1 MPVRPSKISRHRKPS
16 SIVSPGALW
25 LTVALMLTLSTARAM
40 AQGCP
45 GAESAALAWISK
57 MSQSA
62 HTHSYKGV
70 VTLQRGGDMQVMQVS
85 RKVGDTTSFETLTQ
99 LNGQGAHVERVDHPL
114 DCVHPGHRLLEMGS
128 DIVSGRCGITRYY
141 HFSVVDGERVA
152 GRKTVRIHIEPRDI
166 FRYGYLMSLDR
177 NTGLL
182 LKTEIL
188 GEGNRTLEKFQ
199 FADVSYDA
207 QAPAVSDVDVVH
219 RAKHPDPQ
227 RANVSSRVHAPWS
240 VQWLP
245 PGFVATD
252 TASGN
257 AGRRTYTDGLAVV
270 SVFLEDLDNA
280 MPSGEGIVKNGG
292 TTSYSRGLELEGPPA
307 LVTVIGDIPLNSA
320 RMIADSIRWV
330 Q

>member
-1 MPVRPSKISRHRKPS
+1 
-16 SIVSPGALW
+16 
-25 LTVALMLTLSTARAM
+25 
-40 AQGCP
+40 
-45 GAESAALAWISK
+45 
-57 MSQSA
+57 
-62 HTHSYKGV
+62 
-70 VTLQRGGDMQVMQVS
+70 
-85 RKVGDTTSFETLTQ
+85 
-99 LNGQGAHVERVDHPL
+99 
-114 DCVHPGHRLLEMGS
+114 
-128 DIVSGRCGITRYY
+128 VSGRCGITRYY

-177 NTGLL
+177 KTGLL

-188 GEGNRTLEKFQ
+188 GEGKSTLEKFQ

-227 RANVSSRVHAPWS
+227 RANVSSRVHVPWS

-245 PGFVATD
+245 QGFVATD

-270 SVFLEDLDNA
+270 SVFLEDLDNS